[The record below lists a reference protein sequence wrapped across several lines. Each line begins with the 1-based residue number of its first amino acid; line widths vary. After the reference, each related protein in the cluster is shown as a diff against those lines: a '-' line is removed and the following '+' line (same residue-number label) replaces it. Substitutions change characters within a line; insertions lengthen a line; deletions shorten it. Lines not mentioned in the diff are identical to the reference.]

1 MSKNNSYND
10 GWQDG
15 YWSSRDDAYRRG
27 YEEGKQDERSRIKR
41 AIDGDLP
48 ADEPSTLWSMVGS
61 SIILVIFG
69 WCFVGLLL
77 LLFWIGGESDSW
89 WFPWIWRTAF
99 WGGISLVVVMSIA
112 GVIMTIIEHQKTK
125 NPPAKPT
132 DNPNIPLYR
141 KYPPADVIKKQ
152 KKR

>member
-1 MSKNNSYND
+1 MSKNSSYDD

-15 YWSSRDDAYRRG
+15 YWFGSGDAYSRG
-27 YEEGKQDERSRIKR
+27 YEEGKQDERSRIR
-41 AIDGDLP
+41 GAIDGVLP
-48 ADEPSTLWSMVGS
+48 TSNPSTLWSMVGS

-69 WCFVGLLL
+69 WCFIGLLL

-89 WFPWIWRTAF
+89 WFPWIWRTVF
-99 WGGISLVVVMSIA
+99 WGGIGFVVVMSIV
-112 GVIMTIIEHQKTK
+112 GVIMTIIEHQEAK
-125 NPPAKPT
+125 NPLAKPI

>member
-1 MSKNNSYND
+1 MSKSNSYDN

-15 YWSSRDDAYRRG
+15 YWFGSGNAYSRG
-27 YEEGKQDERSRIKR
+27 YEEGKQDERKRIR
-41 AIDGDLP
+41 GAIDGGLP
-48 ADEPSTLWSMVGS
+48 TSEPSTLWSMIGG

-77 LLFWIGGESDSW
+77 LLFWIGGEVSSW
-89 WFPWIWRTAF
+89 WFPWIWRIAF
-99 WGGISLVVVMSIA
+99 WCGIGFVAVMSIA
-112 GVIMTIIEHQKTK
+112 GVIMAIIECQETRS
-125 NPPAKPT
+125 PLVEPE
-132 DNPNIPLYR
+132 DNPNIPFYK